1 MMYTLQILECNEIS
15 TPHQM
20 TKKRIEELGSRYF
33 FISNIFLFRLE
44 YLILALNRGCA
55 FPCLYT
61 FVHLSLVVILTFFFI
76 TGTIIFWFFAPQD
89 SASARLRCS
98 LVILWDILDPR
109 EMPWGRG

>member
-1 MMYTLQILECNEIS
+1 MYTLKILECNEIS

-61 FVHLSLVVILTFFFI
+61 FVHLSLVVILTFF
-76 TGTIIFWFFAPQD
+76 
-89 SASARLRCS
+89 LS
-98 LVILWDILDPR
+98 LEPLYSGFLLPKIQPR
-109 EMPWGRG
+109 GG

>member
-1 MMYTLQILECNEIS
+1 MYTLKILEYNEIS

-61 FVHLSLVVILTFFFI
+61 FVHLSLVVILTFF
-76 TGTIIFWFFAPQD
+76 
-89 SASARLRCS
+89 LS
-98 LVILWDILDPR
+98 LEPLYSGFLLPKIQPR
-109 EMPWGRG
+109 RG